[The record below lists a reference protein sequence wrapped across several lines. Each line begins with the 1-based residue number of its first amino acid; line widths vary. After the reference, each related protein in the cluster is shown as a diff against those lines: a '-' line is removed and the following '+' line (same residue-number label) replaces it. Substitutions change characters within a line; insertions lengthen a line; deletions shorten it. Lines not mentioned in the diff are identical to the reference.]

1 MCPPLS
7 FDHHDMEINNIHKP
21 SHRLIHWGTSR
32 LTFIRL
38 TGPEPSIYVTESS
51 CEINY
56 GSTFQIVEQIIDD
69 IVVRTCQYCG
79 KVVDDVKDLPGHYT
93 TKGCVAKKYQMQNG
107 DVKSSETP
115 VVIENAEDDIDEQ
128 IVPSDMEHDKPII
141 LSDIEHDKHSTEV
154 TSDWGYSAT
163 SQNGGDAFDL
173 VASQPSFVN
182 AISYDDNVT
191 PVMVQ
196 SVVHA
201 DAFSAL

>member
-1 MCPPLS
+1 
-7 FDHHDMEINNIHKP
+7 
-21 SHRLIHWGTSR
+21 
-32 LTFIRL
+32 
-38 TGPEPSIYVTESS
+38 
-51 CEINY
+51 
-56 GSTFQIVEQIIDD
+56 
-69 IVVRTCQYCG
+69 
-79 KVVDDVKDLPGHYT
+79 
-93 TKGCVAKKYQMQNG
+93 MQNG

-128 IVPSDMEHDKPII
+128 IVPSDMEHGKQII
-141 LSDIEHDKHSTEV
+141 LSDIEHDKHSTEA
-154 TSDWGYSAT
+154 TLDWGYNTT
-163 SQNGGDAFDL
+163 SQNGGGDAFDL

>member
-1 MCPPLS
+1 MDSEFERQEFERSEFKRSEFEPPLYCCYS
-7 FDHHDMEINNIHKP
+7 DPHCKTWTLQLL
-21 SHRLIHWGTSR
+21 S
-32 LTFIRL
+32 
-38 TGPEPSIYVTESS
+38 YESN
-51 CEINY
+51 C
-56 GSTFQIVEQIIDD
+56 GFTFQIVGQIIDD

-128 IVPSDMEHDKPII
+128 IVPSDMEHGKQII
-141 LSDIEHDKHSTEV
+141 LSDIEHDKHSTEA
-154 TSDWGYSAT
+154 TLDWGYNTT
-163 SQNGGDAFDL
+163 SQNGGGDAFDL